1 MRVPWATTKVQPHI
15 CQIPPPIVFRT
26 ESSAHK
32 RSRFQRV
39 LRMIAGVIDP
49 RAWFHLLRLVN
60 YYNYSHVQQRRN
72 MMIGPDCGISP
83 TATFAYG
90 QRIALGARVVIG
102 ENVRLWAGPEQARI
116 VIGDDTLIGPNVLIT
131 AANYRF
137 DDGQPIHEQS
147 MEAADIVIEDDVWIG
162 GGAMVLAGCSI
173 GTGAVIGAGAVVT
186 RNVPPFA
193 IAAGIPARII
203 GQRKV
208 AGFASDQTYPI
219 TRDEEAAGT

>member
-1 MRVPWATTKVQPHI
+1 MPLAHDTITTAY
-15 CQIPPPIVFRT
+15 PPDSHTTVFRT
-26 ESSAHK
+26 ESSTHK
-32 RSRFQRV
+32 RSRLQRV
-39 LRMIAGVIDP
+39 LRMIAGMIDP

-60 YYNYSHVQQRRN
+60 YYNYSLVQQRRD

-90 QRIALGARVVIG
+90 RRIALGARVVIG
-102 ENVRLWAGPEQARI
+102 DNVRLWAGPEQARI

-147 MEAADIVIEDDVWIG
+147 MLAADIVIGADVWIG
-162 GGAMVLAGCSI
+162 GGSMILAGCSI

-186 RNVPPFA
+186 RNVPSFA
-193 IAAGIPARII
+193 IAAGVPARII

-219 TRDEEAAGT
+219 TRDQEVAET